1 MGTVKI
7 DKTKDWTVD
16 DYLLLGETNTPC
28 QLINGEL
35 IMSPSPTPLHQIVL
49 SNLNDVIKAY
59 GKKVDGLVLFSPLDL
74 YIDNR
79 NVFQPDLIF
88 LSKRQIAY
96 VTERGIEGPP
106 ELLVEVISPSN
117 SYTDRYEKKNA
128 YQKFGVLEYWI
139 LDPANRTLEIYYS
152 ADWVKPTLYLAG
164 EGTVTSSV
172 LKELNFNLKDLF

>member
-1 MGTVKI
+1 METVKI

-139 LDPANRTLEIYYS
+139 VDPANQTLEIYHS
-152 ADWVKPTLYLAG
+152 SDWVKPTLYLAG
-164 EGTVTSSV
+164 VGIVTSSV
-172 LKELNFNLKDLF
+172 LKELSFNLKDLF